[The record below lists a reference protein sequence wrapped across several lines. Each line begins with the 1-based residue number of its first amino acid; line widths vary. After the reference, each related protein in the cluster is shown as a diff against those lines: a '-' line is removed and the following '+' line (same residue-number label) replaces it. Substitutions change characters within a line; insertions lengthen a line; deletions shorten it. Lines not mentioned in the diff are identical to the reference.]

1 MIDNRSLNCIFLLF
15 MALLLHGSLAS
26 PGYAEITL
34 DGTLGPS
41 GPLSGPD
48 IMIPAEVGQQ
58 VGGNLFHSFGVF
70 NINTGESAT
79 FTGPNSVENV
89 LGRITGGSSSTID
102 GLLRSEIPGANLFLI
117 NPAGIMFGP
126 NAQLDVQ
133 GSFHASTA
141 DFVSLGENGRFDAVE
156 PDNSVLTVAP
166 PSAFGFLGENPAS
179 ISVQGSSLNI
189 PERETLSIVGGDIQI
204 MGGNLSAPDGRIN
217 IASVSSPGEVVPNLP
232 EQPGELNVDSCNG
245 PGAIKVS
252 EGTTINVAGEGDG
265 IFIRGGSF
273 FLEGGSQLSSRTK
286 DSGAGQGATI
296 SVVAD
301 TVELKSGAQIKSST
315 GFYSTGQGGA
325 ISVKAGKMLIDSNAK
340 IISKTKLLSSS
351 QGGDIIVSVNELTLR
366 DGAQINS
373 SNCGED
379 RGGRITIN
387 AKDTILITGS
397 DDKLTGFM
405 SGSMVSDTNAGMITI
420 TACDLRMARRGIIG
434 GSSSLGG
441 NNPDISIDVKNLIL
455 ESNSTINNTGTF
467 ETSGGSITID
477 VAETLRI
484 DGGSISNSVPIS
496 DNADTNAGDIT
507 ISAKDIV
514 ITGDLTCSGAINSS
528 TWGKGKGGNITVT
541 ATDSISMSGA
551 GFISA
556 DSNRLSSE
564 NPSNFGDAGKI
575 LISAPSLIMDGD
587 VYICSGTITDGNA
600 GEIQVNVDNLKL
612 INGACIDSTS
622 GVSDGFGGL
631 IVGKGQAGAI
641 TINSTG
647 SIFISGSSYSIFG
660 NPSGIFSQD
669 AGITDQPDERGMGNI
684 RVITPQLVM
693 DNKGV
698 IRADTAGDR
707 TAGEIIVNAKELKL
721 TDGARISSDSGVEV
735 ESDLFI
741 GNGRGGPVNITSN
754 SFFVSGKY
762 STISTNTLGSGQGG
776 DIRIKAKQITLDDGA
791 TISAQSSSV
800 SLNDLFSENPEA
812 GKSGNIFIQADNT
825 IRLQNGSSVT
835 VETAQANAGDITV
848 NAGFLVHLRDKSAIT
863 TSVAGGKGN
872 GGNIIIDPIFVVM
885 DGASKVIA
893 NAMEGSGGNIDIRIV
908 GDGAFLKS
916 PDSVVD
922 ASSEFGVS
930 GSVTIDAP
938 DTDISGSIST
948 LPVSFLDVSSLLSER
963 CVTRTAGELST
974 FIIVG
979 HGGMPLSPD
988 TPLPAFYL
996 FDKTNDQQDNSLF
1009 NKRKEPPPKQT
1020 TNKQVLIP
1028 LDINCCQ

>member
-1 MIDNRSLNCIFLLF
+1 MIDNRSLHCIFLLF

-26 PGYAEITL
+26 LGYAEITL

-141 DFVSLGENGRFDAVE
+141 DFVRLGENGRFDAVE
-156 PDNSVLTVAP
+156 PDNSMLTVAP

-217 IASVSSPGEVVPNLP
+217 IASVSSPGEVVPDLP
-232 EQPGELNVDSCNG
+232 EQLGELNVDSCNG
-245 PGAIKVS
+245 LGAIKVS

-273 FLEGGSQLSSRTK
+273 SLEGGSQLSSRTE
-286 DSGAGQGATI
+286 DFGAEQGATI

-340 IISKTKLLSSS
+340 IISDSNS
-351 QGGDIIVSVNELTLR
+351 QGGDITVSVNELTLR
-366 DGAQINS
+366 DGAQIES
-373 SNCGED
+373 SNWWEG
-379 RGGRITIN
+379 RGGKITIN

-405 SGSMVSDTNAGMITI
+405 SSSMVSDTNAGMITI
-420 TACDLRMARRGIIG
+420 TACDLKISKEGVIG

-441 NNPDISIDVKNLIL
+441 KIADISIKVKNLTL
-455 ESNSTINNTGTF
+455 ESNAKIITSTF
-467 ETSGGSITID
+467 SAPSGGTITID
-477 VAETLRI
+477 AAGFLRI
-484 DGGSISNSVPIS
+484 DGGFIQSNNLNTA
-496 DNADTNAGDIT
+496 NADSKAGDIT
-507 ISAKDIV
+507 IMAKDIV
-514 ITGDLTCSGAINSS
+514 MTGDLSNPATIFSATC
-528 TWGKGKGGNITVT
+528 GKGKGGNIKVT
-541 ATDSISMSGA
+541 AKDSISISGVGGIA
-551 GFISA
+551 ANSVNLF
-556 DSNRLSSE
+556 NE

-575 LISAPSLIMDGD
+575 LISVPTLIMDGD
-587 VYICSGTITDGNA
+587 IFISTGTEADGNA
-600 GEIQVNVDNLKL
+600 GNIQINVDNLKL
-612 INGACIDSTS
+612 INGAYIDSTS

-647 SIFISGSSYSIFG
+647 SIFISGSSSSIFG

-669 AGITDQPDERGMGNI
+669 AGVTNQPDERGMGNI
-684 RVITPQLVM
+684 RIITPQLVM

-707 TAGEIIVNAKELKL
+707 TAGEIIVNTKELKL
-721 TDGARISSDSGVEV
+721 TGGARISSDSGVEV

-741 GNGRGGPVNITSN
+741 GHGRGGSVNITSN

-848 NAGFLVHLRDKSAIT
+848 NAGFLVHLRDKSAIN
-863 TSVAGGKGN
+863 TSVAGGEGD
-872 GGNIIIDPIFVVM
+872 GGNILIDSVFVVL
-885 DGASKVIA
+885 DGASEIIA
-893 NAMEGSGGNIDIRIV
+893 NARKGKGGNITIRIV

-916 PDSVVD
+916 PDSLVD

-938 DTDISGSIST
+938 DTDISGSISI

-996 FDKTNDQQDNSLF
+996 FDKIKD
-1009 NKRKEPPPKQT
+1009 
-1020 TNKQVLIP
+1020 
-1028 LDINCCQ
+1028 

>member
-1 MIDNRSLNCIFLLF
+1 
-15 MALLLHGSLAS
+15 
-26 PGYAEITL
+26 
-34 DGTLGPS
+34 
-41 GPLSGPD
+41 
-48 IMIPAEVGQQ
+48 
-58 VGGNLFHSFGVF
+58 VGGNLFHSFGLF
-70 NINTGESAT
+70 NVNTGERAT

-126 NAQLDVQ
+126 NAQLDAQ

-141 DFVSLGENGRFDAVE
+141 DFVRLGENGRFDAVE

-179 ISVQGSSLNI
+179 IFVQGSSLNI

-204 MGGNLSAPDGRIN
+204 VGGNLSAPDGRIN
-217 IASVSSPGEVVPNLP
+217 IASVSSPGEVVPDVP
-232 EQPGELNVDSCNG
+232 EQFGDLNVDSFDELG
-245 PGAIKVS
+245 TIKAS
-252 EGTTINVAGEGDG
+252 EGTTINVVGEGEG
-265 IFIRGGSF
+265 IFIRAGSF
-273 FLEGGSQLSSRTK
+273 TLEDASQLSSSTE
-286 DSGAGQGATI
+286 DFGAGQGATI

-315 GFYSTGQGGA
+315 GFYSTGQGGV
-325 ISVKAGKMLIDSNAK
+325 ISVKVGKMLIDSNAK
-340 IISKTKLLSSS
+340 IISETSFSSSS
-351 QGGDIIVSVNELTLR
+351 QGGAISVSVNELTLR
-366 DGAQINS
+366 DGAQIDSMNW
-373 SNCGED
+373 GEG

-397 DDKLTGFM
+397 DDKFTGFM
-405 SGSMVSDTNAGMITI
+405 SDSNSDNPGMISI
-420 TACDLRMARRGIIG
+420 TASDLRMARRGIIG
-434 GSSSLGG
+434 GTSSLGG
-441 NNPDISIDVKNLIL
+441 NNADIFINVKNLTL
-455 ESNSTINNTGTF
+455 ESKAKIITSTF
-467 ETSGGSITID
+467 SAPSGGSITID
-477 VAETLRI
+477 AAGFLRI
-484 DGGSISNSVPIS
+484 DGGFIQSNNLNTA
-496 DNADTNAGDIT
+496 NADSKAGDIT
-507 ISAKDIV
+507 IMAKDIV
-514 ITGDLTCSGAINSS
+514 MTGDFSNPATIFSVTNA
-528 TWGKGKGGNITVT
+528 KGKGGNIKVT
-541 ATDSISMSGA
+541 AKDSISISGDGGIA
-551 GFISA
+551 ANSVNLF
-556 DSNRLSSE
+556 NE

-575 LISAPSLIMDGD
+575 LISVPTLIMDGD
-587 VYICSGTITDGNA
+587 VLISTGTITDGNA
-600 GEIQVNVDNLKL
+600 GKIQVNVDNLKL
-612 INGACIDSTS
+612 INGAFIDSTS

-631 IVGKGQAGAI
+631 IVGKGQAGAV
-641 TINSTG
+641 TVNATD
-647 SIFISGSSYSIFG
+647 SIFISGISSSIWG
-660 NPSGIFSQD
+660 NPSGIFTQD
-669 AGITDQPDERGMGNI
+669 AGVTNQPDERGMGNI

-698 IRADTAGDR
+698 IRADTVGDR
-707 TAGEIIVNAKELKL
+707 TAGEIIVNTKELKL
-721 TDGARISSDSGVEV
+721 TGGARISSDSGADVKG
-735 ESDLFI
+735 DLFI
-741 GNGRGGPVNITSN
+741 GNGGGGSLNITS
-754 SFFVSGKY
+754 SSLFVSGKD
-762 STISTNTLGSGQGG
+762 SIISTNTLGSGQGG
-776 DIRIKAKQITLDDGA
+776 DIRIKASLITLDDGA
-791 TISAQSSSV
+791 TISAQSSSA
-800 SLNDLFSENPEA
+800 SLNDLLSENSKT
-812 GKSGNIFIQADNT
+812 GKSGTIVIQAYDT

-893 NAMEGSGGNIDIRIV
+893 NALKGRGGNITIRIV
-908 GDGAFLKS
+908 GDGDFLKS

-996 FDKTNDQQDNSLF
+996 LDKPKDQQDNSLF

-1020 TNKQVLIP
+1020 TNKQVFVP
-1028 LDINCCQ
+1028 FDINGCQ